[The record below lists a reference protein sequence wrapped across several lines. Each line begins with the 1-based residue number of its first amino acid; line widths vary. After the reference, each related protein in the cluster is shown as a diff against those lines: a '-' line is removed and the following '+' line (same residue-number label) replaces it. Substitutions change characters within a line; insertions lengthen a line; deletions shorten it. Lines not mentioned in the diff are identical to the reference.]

1 MSKKILF
8 VSSSIQFYENFLYET
23 IHQLNHSN
31 QISIITNID
40 NQSYNF
46 DDVDLRNI
54 NFSRSFNPL
63 KDLITS
69 FQLASHI
76 KTLKPDIIISSSP
89 KGGLVATL
97 VNLFFQLPRIH
108 ILSGILWS
116 DRKHSLLNRIAKI
129 IDFITFKFSKLIY
142 LDSQSQ
148 IDFLLRYNIPKVRL
162 SLIANGSMKGVNLN
176 KFEYNKTD
184 IQIRKKRYNLSGQ
197 TLILLFLG
205 RISPEKGIET
215 YLSSIIELFN
225 EGYDI
230 KGLIVGRDEKN
241 ILKKYRKKNLDFHQY
256 FQYLE
261 YTDQPEFFLQL
272 ADIVLIPSSRE
283 GFCQVAIEASAC
295 EVPVVGFNVI
305 GLIDSI
311 KQNESGFLV
320 PYNDIG
326 RFKEKI
332 KLLLEDSNLRRQ
344 MGKKGREFVKYKY
357 SQEEIIKKFTYQL
370 EEDLKKLCK

>member
-76 KTLKPDIIISSSP
+76 KTLKPDIIVSSSP
-89 KGGLVATL
+89 KGGLVVTL

-116 DRKHSLLNRIAKI
+116 DKKHSLLNRIAKI

-184 IQIRKKRYNLSGQ
+184 IQIKKKRYNLSDQ

-256 FQYLE
+256 FQYFE

-283 GFCQVAIEASAC
+283 GFCEVAIEASAC

-305 GLIDSI
+305 GLTDSI

-370 EEDLKKLCK
+370 REDLKKLCK

>member
-1 MSKKILF
+1 LSKKILF

-89 KGGLVATL
+89 KGGLVVTL

-116 DRKHSLLNRIAKI
+116 DKKYSLLNRIAKI

-184 IQIRKKRYNLSGQ
+184 IQIKKKRYNLSDQ

-256 FQYLE
+256 FQYFE

-305 GLIDSI
+305 GLTDSI

-344 MGKKGREFVKYKY
+344 MGKKGREFVKYNY

-370 EEDLKKLCK
+370 REDLKKLCK

>member
-1 MSKKILF
+1 M
-8 VSSSIQFYENFLYET
+8 
-23 IHQLNHSN
+23 NHSN

-89 KGGLVATL
+89 KGGLVVTL

-116 DRKHSLLNRIAKI
+116 DKKYSLLNRIAKI

-184 IQIRKKRYNLSGQ
+184 IQIKKKRYNLSDQ

-256 FQYLE
+256 FQYFE

-305 GLIDSI
+305 GLTDSI

-344 MGKKGREFVKYKY
+344 MGKKGREFVKYNY

-370 EEDLKKLCK
+370 REDLKKLCK

>member
-1 MSKKILF
+1 LSKKILF

-89 KGGLVATL
+89 KGGLVVTL

-116 DRKHSLLNRIAKI
+116 DKKHSLLNRIAKI

-184 IQIRKKRYNLSGQ
+184 IQIKKKRYNLSDQ

-256 FQYLE
+256 FQYFE

-283 GFCQVAIEASAC
+283 GFCEVAIEASAC

-305 GLIDSI
+305 GLTDSI

-344 MGKKGREFVKYKY
+344 MGKNGREFVKYKY

-370 EEDLKKLCK
+370 REDLKKLCK

>member
-89 KGGLVATL
+89 KGGLVVTL

-116 DRKHSLLNRIAKI
+116 DKKYSLLNRIAKI

-184 IQIRKKRYNLSGQ
+184 IQIKKKRYNLSDQ

-256 FQYLE
+256 FQYFE

-305 GLIDSI
+305 GLTDSI

-344 MGKKGREFVKYKY
+344 MGKKGREFVKYNY

-370 EEDLKKLCK
+370 REDLKKLCK

>member
-230 KGLIVGRDEKN
+230 KGLIVGRDEKD
-241 ILKKYRKKNLDFHQY
+241 ILKKYRKKDLNFNQY
-256 FQYLE
+256 FQYFE
-261 YTDQPEFFLQL
+261 YTNQPETFLQL